1 MPIAMF
7 EKHLRLL
14 KWLGYETL
22 TFRDLAD
29 KGFIHRLQYGKKYL
43 MITADDGYQDNLT
56 RMLPLLENMVTKPW
70 YTWSRGKG
78 ITAGMWSMRATRTP
92 GWT

>member
-1 MPIAMF
+1 VHGTWMPIAMF

-29 KGFIHRLQYGKKYL
+29 KGFITGCS
-43 MITADDGYQDNLT
+43 TARNT
-56 RMLPLLENMVTKPW
+56 
-70 YTWSRGKG
+70 
-78 ITAGMWSMRATRTP
+78 
-92 GWT
+92 

>member
-1 MPIAMF
+1 EKGVHGTWMPITMF
-7 EKHLRLL
+7 EKHLRLM

-29 KGFIHRLQYGKKYL
+29 KGFIHRLKYGKKYL

-56 RMLPLLENMVTKPW
+56 RMLPLLEKYGYKAVV
-70 YTWSRGKG
+70 YVV
-78 ITAGMWSMRATRTP
+78 
-92 GWT
+92 